1 MNNENAPRGSS
12 AAHRRGPSR
21 SKLQQEVAEL
31 TAQRAAISEV
41 LRAIASSPHDLQPI
55 FQTII
60 DSALRLCRGD
70 GGNFRLVEEAG
81 LRLVAYS
88 LSRGGIKE
96 YSPPM
101 LLEHGSF
108 LGRQI
113 ASKSPV
119 NIPDIAANEVYSAGD
134 ANRVALVEAGFRTVL
149 LVPMLRS
156 RRSRFTVSGF
166 SAKLTTNGAKRPS
179 AKPMNC
185 SVAQAGEI

>member
-1 MNNENAPRGSS
+1 MRVVTIEADERRRMNDENTRRGGS

-31 TAQRAAISEV
+31 AAQKAAISEV

-60 DSALRLCRGD
+60 DSAVRLCRGE

-81 LRLVAYS
+81 LRLAAYS
-88 LSRGGIKE
+88 LNRGGVR

-108 LGRQI
+108 IGRQS

-119 NIPDIAANEVYSAGD
+119 QIPDIAANEVYATRD
-134 ANRVALVEAGFRTVL
+134 ANRAALVEAGFPR
-149 LVPMLRS
+149 
-156 RRSRFTVSGF
+156 
-166 SAKLTTNGAKRPS
+166 ADAQKR
-179 AKPMNC
+179 
-185 SVAQAGEI
+185 